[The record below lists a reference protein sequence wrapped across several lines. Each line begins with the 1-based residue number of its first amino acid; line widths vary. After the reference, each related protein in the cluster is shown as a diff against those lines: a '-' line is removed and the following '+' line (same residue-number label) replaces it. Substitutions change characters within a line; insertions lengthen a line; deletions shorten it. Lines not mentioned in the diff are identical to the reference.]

1 MWRCSIVTF
10 AVSIQGCTSF
20 QQPPAAK
27 RARMTDTVGAKSLIP
42 ATANPQLRQGWSLDA
57 TAVTAFSVGVRRTQ
71 VRL

>member
-1 MWRCSIVTF
+1 
-10 AVSIQGCTSF
+10 
-20 QQPPAAK
+20 
-27 RARMTDTVGAKSLIP
+27 MTDKGLAKSLIP